1 VRRTG
6 KGRKDAGPTKF
17 IITRPTPSH
26 FVTDSNMHI
35 RYKSGIEEV
44 KGG

>member
-6 KGRKDAGPTKF
+6 KRRKDAGPTKF
-17 IITRPTPSH
+17 ITTRPTPSH
-26 FVTDSNMHI
+26 FVTDLNMKM
-35 RYKSGIEEV
+35 RYKSGMEEV